1 MGAAREILLGLLEGF
16 RGAMPEVEFREALNA
31 KEGFRPAGRVLV
43 LGAVQK
49 ESEQGD
55 QWSAKLAFT
64 VYAPRGRGLQET
76 IDGMAGLAKGSQPLL
91 SGVERGAAALDRG
104 TGALAAGCVFS
115 FYKPGSSGGSEGKKV
130 RYPVEINGGAY
141 TVTGWRVSVSGPG
154 GSLTAIGESEPF
166 YYKGGRE
173 FTIELQGLDMEGP
186 EGLGAFTLR
195 LGGQGVMYTDCR
207 WKSLSAGGNGTLSAG
222 DRTAVEEV

>member
-1 MGAAREILLGLLEGF
+1 MGTAREILLGLLEGF
-16 RGAMPEVEFREALNA
+16 RGDMPGVEFREALSV
-31 KEGFRPAGRVLV
+31 KEGFRPMGRVLV

-64 VYAPRGRGLQET
+64 VYAPRGGGLQET
-76 IDGMAGLAKGSQPLL
+76 MDGMTELAKGSQPLL

-115 FYKPGSSGGSEGKKV
+115 FYRPGGSGGSDGKKV
-130 RYPVEINGGAY
+130 RYPVEIDGGAY

-166 YYKGGRE
+166 YYKSGRE
-173 FTIELQGLDMEGP
+173 FIVELQGLDMEGP
-186 EGLGAFTLR
+186 ERLGDFTLR

-222 DRTAVEEV
+222 GRTEVEEV